1 MGMLFK
7 TPKYTPP
14 PEMAASEKALQEREA
29 RASAE
34 EQKQIRSQAA
44 RLKALKRG
52 GLMNEQN
59 LDLLSGG
66 SPIEEPTVKNPYG
79 RFRSM

>member
-1 MGMLFK
+1 MLFK

-14 PEMAASEKALQEREA
+14 PQVASTDKALEEREA
-29 RASAE
+29 RATAE

-66 SPIEEPTVKNPYG
+66 SPIEEPTIKNPYG
-79 RFRSM
+79 KYRSM

>member
-14 PEMAASEKALQEREA
+14 PQVASTDKALEEREA
-29 RASAE
+29 RATAE

-52 GLMNEQN
+52 GLMNEEN

-79 RFRSM
+79 KYRSM